1 MNLIDD
7 KPISPGD
14 IIHKRYEIERYMK
27 CHNALVELYD
37 MFVDNPTL
45 SRFLD
50 MAYSG
55 NEDDTEH
62 PITPENFPKVFLMK
76 VAINLM
82 AEYIENSENAYAF
95 TLEEVSQNHDID
107 KDVLDYLIC
116 MNCGII
122 KQSVNDDYNA
132 AIVLNEYDG
141 PPSIK
146 ITFNGK
152 DHIVNINQFLC
163 EDLKKL
169 CILKKR
175 ELDKEDKQEEGKRE
189 DLNYV

>member
-37 MFVDNPTL
+37 MFVDSPTL

-50 MAYSG
+50 MAYSD

-76 VAINLM
+76 AAINLM

-107 KDVLDYLIC
+107 
-116 MNCGII
+116 
-122 KQSVNDDYNA
+122 
-132 AIVLNEYDG
+132 
-141 PPSIK
+141 
-146 ITFNGK
+146 
-152 DHIVNINQFLC
+152 
-163 EDLKKL
+163 
-169 CILKKR
+169 
-175 ELDKEDKQEEGKRE
+175 
-189 DLNYV
+189 